1 MIFNLIVK
9 PRLNL
14 FLEPKPVLNN
24 EVKSFV
30 LKATM
35 GIFYRVRVIFL
46 ISIYLIY
53 VLMLFSTERSVW
65 RV

>member
-9 PRLNL
+9 PHLNL

-46 ISIYLIY
+46 ISI
-53 VLMLFSTERSVW
+53 
-65 RV
+65 

>member
-9 PRLNL
+9 PHLNL